1 MENCAESKLRLLYL
15 KLISK
20 SMFISKYNSLTKD
33 LYKIVLEF
41 SFVFSDAKSTR
52 EYKYA
57 NKAFLSNATF
67 FKLADRMRSMRT
79 NEILGT
85 EITPRASKLF

>member
-1 MENCAESKLRLLYL
+1 
-15 KLISK
+15 
-20 SMFISKYNSLTKD
+20 MFISKYNSLTKD

-67 FKLADRMRSMRT
+67 FSKIAT
-79 NEILGT
+79 GT
-85 EITPRASKLF
+85 SKIKCIYQI